1 MGAIII
7 GALILAVNLAG
18 NQIYRAINENE
29 EKKELEAYFKAIN
42 RLYIKNKNLVERSD
56 ATP

>member
-1 MGAIII
+1 M
-7 GALILAVNLAG
+7 NLAG
-18 NQIYRAINENE
+18 NQIYRAINEKE